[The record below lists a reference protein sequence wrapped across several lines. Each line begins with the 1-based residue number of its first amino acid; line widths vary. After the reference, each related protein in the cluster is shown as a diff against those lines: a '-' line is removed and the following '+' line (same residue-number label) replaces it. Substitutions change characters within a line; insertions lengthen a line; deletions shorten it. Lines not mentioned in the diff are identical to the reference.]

1 MQEMHLEQVAAFI
14 QHVTIKLNQATIIRG
29 RFGIGKSAITNTV
42 QRLLDNE
49 DAIAALLG
57 EGNKYQTFA
66 VNDNNEVETR
76 TVRLTGCVI
85 CDVRLSQYESV
96 DLRGFPGV
104 DRQTGF
110 TVWHAPST
118 LPFVGNN
125 DWPDDKIII
134 LFLDEITS
142 ATPPVFSVAYQLI
155 NERRIGE
162 HVLKPNVRILCAGNR
177 EDDQGIVNR
186 MPMPLCNRL
195 TWVEAISDHKVWGEW
210 GVTVGIDPVIIAFL
224 HFKPTLLMTYVPGKA
239 EKVVATPRTWE
250 KAAAYYA
257 DNMPDDIKWAA
268 ISGAVGAGPAAEL
281 RAFINVWQRVTPIKD
296 IIKDPEGVKVPVEAD
311 MRYATA
317 VNVSGALSGKTIGP
331 LYTFLKRLPAEMT
344 VLAWQLG
351 GKRDPSIYRTPEFM
365 DFTKRYRSV
374 FNI

>member
-1 MQEMHLEQVAAFI
+1 MQQMHLEQVSAFV
-14 QHVTIKLNQATIIRG
+14 QHVAIKLNQPVIIRG

-42 QRLLDNE
+42 QRLLDNKAAVE
-49 DAIAALLG
+49 ALLG
-57 EGNKYQTFA
+57 DANKFIKYV
-66 VNDNNEVETR
+66 VNDDGEVEEREVT
-76 TVRLTGCVI
+76 LKGCVI

-104 DRQTGF
+104 NKQTGF

-118 LPFVGNN
+118 LPFVGN
-125 DWPDDKIII
+125 DEWPDDKIII

-155 NERRIGE
+155 NERRVGE
-162 HVLKPNVRILCAGNR
+162 HVLKPNVRIVCAGNR
-177 EDDQGIVNR
+177 EDDQGVVNR

-195 TWVEAISDHKVWGEW
+195 TWVEAISDHNVWGEW
-210 GVTVGIDPVIIAFL
+210 AQAQGIDPVVIAFI
-224 HFKPTLLMTYVPGKA
+224 HFKPILLMTYEPKKA

-257 DNMPDDIKWAA
+257 DSMPDDIKWAA
-268 ISGAVGAGPAAEL
+268 ISGAIGEGPAAEF
-281 RAFINVWQRVTPIKD
+281 RGFINVWRKVTPIKD
-296 IIKDPEGVKVPVEAD
+296 IIKDPEGVPVPEEAS
-311 MRYATA
+311 MGYATS
-317 VNVSGALSGKTIGP
+317 VSISGAMTVKTAGP
-331 LYTFLKRLPAEMT
+331 LYTFLKRMPAEMC
-344 VLAWQLG
+344 VLAWQLA
-351 GKRDPSIYRTPEFM
+351 GKRDPSLYRTPEFM